1 MKVTTVK
8 YGERVVTTQYAYKE
22 LEMTA
27 TIQEGDNANEC
38 SRMLEHMVKSQLGLN
53 VGVLNVDTKTT
64 EKSVATGNTGGKDL
78 PKQEDI
84 PKAKKVTKAKAKKV
98 TKAKAKK
105 VTKTTVIE
113 PTVEPTIEEV
123 QMALRDVAVH
133 FKDAAKAVA
142 VIEKITGVKT
152 VADVS
157 ADKYA
162 EVIAYAKKVV
172 AA

>member
-98 TKAKAKK
+98 TKTA
-105 VTKTTVIE
+105 VVE

-123 QMALRDVAVH
+123 QIALRDVAVH